1 MAYRNGEHTM
11 NNSTVAIICV
21 ALIATPAGYALE
33 RFYHERQSASNDTV
47 PAAAPQPEFS
57 YQQDSVF
64 AGEHM
69 WQRHQPRFGDSP
81 YKPGRV

>member
-11 NNSTVAIICV
+11 NNGTVAIICV

-33 RFYHERQSASNDTV
+33 RFYHERQSASNDP
-47 PAAAPQPEFS
+47 PAAASDPALS
-57 YQQDSVF
+57 YGHDSVF

-69 WQRHQPRFGDSP
+69 WQRHQPRFGDNP